1 MHLESQS
8 IYLVEVSKMVGPSR
22 LFAPENVVCVGG
34 VWIVVWI
41 GPSLGVPE
49 SRLTFEGIHAIICT
63 VCVSL
68 LKMSGGFL
76 RLHLA

>member
-1 MHLESQS
+1 M
-8 IYLVEVSKMVGPSR
+8 YLVEVSKVVGPSR

-34 VWIVVWI
+34 GGGGWIVVWI